1 MVTSYEIAL
10 HKTAERELNDL
21 EDTKAN
27 RLRDALRDV
36 SRHEQPTQHDKVK
49 QLEGQRGRFRVRV
62 GDVRAICVLVKPRL
76 YVLKA
81 GNRKNVYED
90 IDRVIEKRSEGIRA

>member
-21 EDTKAN
+21 EDTKAD

-49 QLEGQRGRFRVRV
+49 QLEGQRGRFRIRV
-62 GDVRAICVLVKPRL
+62 GDVRAICQLSKPNL
-76 YVLKA
+76 LVLKV
-81 GNRKNVYED
+81 GNRKNVYD
-90 IDRVIEKRSEGIRA
+90 GVDDLGNRLQV

>member
-1 MVTSYEIAL
+1 MVSYEIAL

-21 EDTKAN
+21 EDTKAD

-36 SRHEQPTQHDKVK
+36 SQQEEPTKHDKVK

-62 GDVRAICVLVKPRL
+62 GDVRAICQLDKPNL
-76 YVLKA
+76 LILKV
-81 GNRKNVYED
+81 GNRKNVYD
-90 IDRVIEKRSEGIRA
+90 GIDNIGDRLQV

>member
-1 MVTSYEIAL
+1 MVSYEIAL

-21 EDTKAN
+21 EDSKAD

-36 SRHEQPTQHDKVK
+36 SQHEQPTQHDKVK

-62 GDVRAICVLVKPRL
+62 GDVRAICELSKPRL
-76 YVLKA
+76 LVIKV
-81 GNRKNVYED
+81 GNRKNVYD
-90 IDRVIEKRSEGIRA
+90 GIDDLGNRLQA

>member
-21 EDTKAN
+21 EDTKAD

-36 SRHEQPTQHDKVK
+36 SQHEQPTQHDKVK

-62 GDVRAICVLVKPRL
+62 GDVRAICQLSKPRL
-76 YVLKA
+76 LVIKV
-81 GNRKNVYED
+81 GNRKNVYHD
-90 IDRVIEKRSEGIRA
+90 IDNVGDRLQA

>member
-1 MVTSYEIAL
+1 MVSYEIAL

-21 EDTKAN
+21 EDTKAD

-36 SRHEQPTQHDKVK
+36 SQQEEPTKHDKVK

-62 GDVRAICVLVKPRL
+62 GDVRAICELAKPNL
-76 YVLKA
+76 LVLKV
-81 GNRKNVYED
+81 GNRKNVYD
-90 IDRVIEKRSEGIRA
+90 GIDNVGDRLQA

>member
-21 EDTKAN
+21 EDTKAD

-36 SRHEQPTQHDKVK
+36 SRQEQPTQHDKVK

-62 GDVRAICVLVKPRL
+62 GDVRAICQLDKPNL
-76 YVLKA
+76 LILKV
-81 GNRKNVYED
+81 GNRKNVYD
-90 IDRVIEKRSEGIRA
+90 GIDNIGDRLQV